1 MGRSES
7 SAPSIRPICSG
18 TAVVKSWGNLAVKS
32 CLLTCVA
39 FSTALWGQAPDSNQS
54 GATPDPPA
62 TTASPVQPNQTT
74 RDARSDDTYIIG
86 DDDVLAVSV
95 WNEANISKEIPV
107 RSDGKISLPLVGE
120 VLAAGRTP
128 PQLEQEIA
136 TRLRGFI
143 TDPQVTVIVEQ
154 MNSQKF
160 NIFGQVGTAKSA
172 SGGPSRNS
180 LAPHRFTESKRCG
193 AQRSLN
199 FRRANH
205 RCYPSTLSRRIHS
218 RTYGG
223 QLRNSIFRSWQ
234 SRRNRT
240 DGKSTSLHLC
250 QIEDHDAHS
259 IFDTLPEF
267 LDTTGADPPDETQD
281 HPRPV
286 GFCFNSKH

>member
-39 FSTALWGQAPDSNQS
+39 LSTALWGQAPDSNQS

-160 NIFGQVGTAKSA
+160 NIFGQVGRPGSYKLIAGVTIVDALASAGGLKDFAKKKSIYVLRQNP
-172 SGGPSRNS
+172 GGGEMKIPFNYDK
-180 LAPHRFTESKRCG
+180 FIK
-193 AQRSLN
+193 
-199 FRRANH
+199 
-205 RCYPSTLSRRIHS
+205 
-218 RTYGG
+218 
-223 QLRNSIFRSWQ
+223 
-234 SRRNRT
+234 
-240 DGKSTSLHLC
+240 GKDVDQNI
-250 QIEDHDAHS
+250 QIKQN
-259 IFDTLPEF
+259 DTIVVP
-267 LDTTGADPPDETQD
+267 
-281 HPRPV
+281 
-286 GFCFNSKH
+286 